1 MAGKNSVSKTLI
13 WILMAMLIFG
23 LGGFGITN
31 LGGYRSTVATVGDIG
46 ISMDDYARAL
56 QREIRATE
64 AAQRRPVTLA
74 EARQMGLDR
83 AVLSSLVTAAS
94 LDEETRRLGIS
105 IGDETLARE
114 IAGIES
120 FQGLDGSFDRDIYD
134 RALRGAGLKE
144 ADYEANLRRETART
158 LLQSA
163 VATGSVLPPAFV
175 ETILN
180 FAAQKRNVTWT
191 VLDRAALETGL
202 PVPTGD
208 EIQAYYDAHPELVT
222 APEQRQVT
230 YVWLTP
236 DMIVDT
242 VEVDDAMLHE
252 AYRNHAEKYN
262 RPEHR
267 LVERLVFPDQ
277 AAAGAARALITSSA
291 DFDAAVE
298 ARGLNLADVDLGD
311 VSKADLGAA
320 GPAVFAADAGDVVG
334 PLDTDLGPALFRV
347 NAILAAQTTTYDEA
361 LPELRDEL
369 TMDRAARVIE
379 ALIPQIDDEL
389 AAGATLEDLA
399 QDTDLQLGTITWDS
413 TTDDGIAGYNEF
425 RDAVAAA
432 ATDDFPEARKLG
444 DGGIFALRLDAVIP
458 PTLRP
463 LDEVRDIVTGAWR
476 QEALT
481 AALQQQAERQRD
493 ELAAG
498 KSFADLGLTTEE
510 AQDVTRTDPLGDG
523 LDGAIDVLFG
533 LAEPGDYG
541 VVAADGIAA
550 ILRLDA
556 IIPADLADPDLALTS
571 AGLNAQVS
579 TGFASDL
586 FQALAQDFRDRTD
599 ISVDQA
605 AINSV
610 NASFR

>member
-1 MAGKNSVSKTLI
+1 MAGKKSVSKMLV

-31 LGGYRSTVATVGDIG
+31 LGGYRSNVATVGDIEIG
-46 ISMDDYARAL
+46 MDDYARAL

-64 AAQRRPVTLA
+64 AAQRKPVTYA
-74 EARQMGLDR
+74 EAQQMGLDR
-83 AVLSSLVTAAS
+83 AVLSSLVTTAS

-105 IGDETLARE
+105 IGDQTLARE
-114 IAGIES
+114 IAGIET
-120 FQGLDGSFDRDIYD
+120 FQGIDGTFDRDIYE
-134 RALRGAGLKE
+134 RALQNAGLKE
-144 ADYEANLRRETART
+144 ADFEADLRRETART

-163 VATGSVLPPAFV
+163 VATGTALPATYV
-175 ETILN
+175 DAIMD
-180 FAAQKRNVTWT
+180 FAAQKRDVTWA

-208 EIQAYYDAHPELVT
+208 EIQTYYDAHPDLVT
-222 APEQRQVT
+222 APETRQVT

-242 VEVDDAMLHE
+242 VEVDDAMLRD
-252 AYRNHAEKYN
+252 AYRDHAEKYN

-277 AAAGAARALITSSA
+277 AAAEEARAAILNST

-311 VSKADLGAA
+311 VSEADLGAA
-320 GPAVFAADAGDVVG
+320 GPAVFAADAGDIVG
-334 PLDTDLGPALFRV
+334 PLDTGLGPALFRV

-369 TMDRAARVIE
+369 AMDRAARVIE
-379 ALIPQIDDEL
+379 AQIGQVDDEL

-399 QDTDLQLGTITWDS
+399 RDTDLQLGTLTWDA
-413 TTDDGIAGYNEF
+413 DAADGIAGYDSF
-425 RDAVAAA
+425 REAVAAA
-432 ATDDFPEARKLG
+432 GTGDYPEVRKLD
-444 DGGIFALRLDAVIP
+444 DGGIFALRLDAVTP
-458 PTLRP
+458 PALRP
-463 LDEVRDIVTGAWR
+463 LDEVRDLVRDAWR
-476 QEALT
+476 QDALT
-481 AALQQQAERQRD
+481 AALREQAGRQRD
-493 ELAAG
+493 ALAAG
-498 KSFADLGLTTEE
+498 QSFAGLGLTTET

-533 LAEPGDYG
+533 LAAPGDYG

-556 IIPADLADPDLALTS
+556 ITPPDLTDTDLALTT
-571 AGLNAQVS
+571 AALNAQVS
-579 TGFASDL
+579 AGFSSDL